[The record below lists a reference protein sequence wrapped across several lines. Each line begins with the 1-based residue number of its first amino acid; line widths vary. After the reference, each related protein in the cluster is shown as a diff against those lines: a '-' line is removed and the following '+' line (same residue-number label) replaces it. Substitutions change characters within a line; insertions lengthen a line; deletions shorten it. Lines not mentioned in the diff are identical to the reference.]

1 MDSYTDTRFRSFGFD
16 TDMDIDSESVRR
28 HNLVPKLPASK

>member
-16 TDMDIDSESVRR
+16 TDMEMDAETVR
-28 HNLVPKLPASK
+28 HNLVPKLPSSK